1 LASVYAIGC
10 MTHTQYYQRPSQGK
24 GWKEDKRGSERL
36 RSNAVCDDI
45 RCFADDAFREI
56 NGGNARAPRDVEEP
70 DVDADA
76 DMEGGRGRGLRSDS
90 SNCRTT

>member
-1 LASVYAIGC
+1 
-10 MTHTQYYQRPSQGK
+10 
-24 GWKEDKRGSERL
+24 
-36 RSNAVCDDI
+36 VCDDI

-90 SNCRTT
+90 SNAEQLKKDWKGKKERKTTC